1 MTDLGTQLGRGRPR
15 IQLMALST
23 LPHHGWY
30 PQSRADL
37 EFISLDGRRKTSSY
51 LPTLSLF
58 PGVQPEAASFP
69 ESVKDP
75 VCWGKHLFCG
85 MHRRPTVVRMPKP
98 GTCGST
104 RGRQPLPLKQTCSL
118 LSRGGSVQGEAMCVG
133 RGALDP
139 RRSN

>member
-15 IQLMALST
+15 IQLMALSS
-23 LPHHGWY
+23 LPHHDWY

-75 VCWGKHLFCG
+75 FVGETPVLWDAQEASCG
-85 MHRRPTVVRMPKP
+85 PHAHPRYVRLHTGPP
-98 GTCGST
+98 A
-104 RGRQPLPLKQTCSL
+104 PAFEADV
-118 LSRGGSVQGEAMCVG
+118 LSPVTW
-133 RGALDP
+133 
-139 RRSN
+139 